1 MHLEID
7 FILKKNNILIS
18 PSILAADFS
27 KLGQEIIDVDKAGAD
42 WIHLDIM
49 DGHFVP
55 NLTIG
60 PDVVSSLRQ
69 YTKKLFDVH
78 LMTMPANNWLEPFAK
93 AGADIITIHI
103 EAETDIKESL
113 KIIKDLG
120 LKTGISIK
128 PSTPETVLEKYL
140 DLCDLV
146 LVMTVN
152 PGFGGQKFMNTQLE
166 KIRNI
171 KNMQNKTGL
180 SFDIEVDGGINKDTS
195 KACIEAGANVL
206 VAGNAIFSEDANN
219 YTNLINLLRGP
230 N

>member
-1 MHLEID
+1 M
-7 FILKKNNILIS
+7 KKNNILIS

-93 AGADIITIHI
+93 AGADIITIHL
-103 EAETDIKESL
+103 EAENDINESL
-113 KIIKDLG
+113 KIIKGLG
-120 LKTGISIK
+120 LKAGISIK
-128 PSTPETVLEKYL
+128 PSTPEIMLEKYL
-140 DLCDLV
+140 ELSDLI

-152 PGFGGQKFMNTQLE
+152 PGFGGQKFMNNQLE

-171 KNMQNKTGL
+171 KAMQSATGL
-180 SFDIEVDGGINKDTS
+180 SFDIEVDGGINKKTS
-195 KACIEAGANVL
+195 KLCIEAGANVL
-206 VAGNAIFSEDANN
+206 VAGNAIFSENANN
-219 YTNLINLLRGP
+219 YSHFINLLRDK

>member
-1 MHLEID
+1 M
-7 FILKKNNILIS
+7 KKNNILIS

-93 AGADIITIHI
+93 AGADIITIHL
-103 EAETDIKESL
+103 EAENDINESL

-120 LKTGISIK
+120 LKAGISIK
-128 PSTPETVLEKYL
+128 PSTPEIMLEKYL
-140 DLCDLV
+140 ELSDLI

-152 PGFGGQKFMNTQLE
+152 PGFGGQKFMNNQLE

-171 KNMQNKTGL
+171 KAMQSATGL
-180 SFDIEVDGGINKDTS
+180 SFDIEVDGGINENTS
-195 KACIEAGANVL
+195 KLCIEAGANVL
-206 VAGNAIFSEDANN
+206 VAGNAIFSENANN
-219 YTNLINLLRGP
+219 YSHLINLLRDK

>member
-1 MHLEID
+1 M
-7 FILKKNNILIS
+7 KKNNILIS

-93 AGADIITIHI
+93 AGADIITIHL
-103 EAETDIKESL
+103 EAENDINESL

-120 LKTGISIK
+120 LKAGISIK
-128 PSTPETVLEKYL
+128 PSTPEIMLEKYL
-140 DLCDLV
+140 ELSDLI

-152 PGFGGQKFMNTQLE
+152 PGFGGQKFMNNQLK

-171 KNMQNKTGL
+171 KAMQSATGL
-180 SFDIEVDGGINKDTS
+180 SFDIEVDGGINKKTS
-195 KACIEAGANVL
+195 KLCIEAGANVL
-206 VAGNAIFSEDANN
+206 VAGNAIFSENANN
-219 YTNLINLLRGP
+219 YSHLIELLRDK

>member
-1 MHLEID
+1 M
-7 FILKKNNILIS
+7 KKNNVLIS

-206 VAGNAIFSEDANN
+206 VAGNAIFSEAANN

>member
-1 MHLEID
+1 M
-7 FILKKNNILIS
+7 KKNNILIS

-93 AGADIITIHI
+93 AGADIITIHL
-103 EAETDIKESL
+103 EAENDINESL

-120 LKTGISIK
+120 LKAGISIK
-128 PSTPETVLEKYL
+128 PSTPEIMLEKYL
-140 DLCDLV
+140 ELSDLI

-152 PGFGGQKFMNTQLE
+152 PGFGGQKFMNNQLE

-171 KNMQNKTGL
+171 KAMQSATGL
-180 SFDIEVDGGINKDTS
+180 SFDIEVDGGINKKTS
-195 KACIEAGANVL
+195 KLCIEAGANVL
-206 VAGNAIFSEDANN
+206 VAGNSIFSENANN
-219 YTNLINLLRGP
+219 YYYLIELLRDK

>member
-1 MHLEID
+1 
-7 FILKKNNILIS
+7 LKKNNVLIS

-219 YTNLINLLRGP
+219 YTHLINLLRGS
-230 N
+230 

>member
-1 MHLEID
+1 
-7 FILKKNNILIS
+7 LKKNNVLIS

>member
-1 MHLEID
+1 M
-7 FILKKNNILIS
+7 KKNNVLIS

-128 PSTPETVLEKYL
+128 PSTPENVLEKYL

>member
-1 MHLEID
+1 M
-7 FILKKNNILIS
+7 KKNNILIS

-103 EAETDIKESL
+103 EAETNIKESL

-128 PSTPETVLEKYL
+128 PSTPETILEKYL

-152 PGFGGQKFMNTQLE
+152 PGFGGQNFMNTQLE

-171 KNMQNKTGL
+171 KNMQDKAGL

-219 YTNLINLLRGP
+219 YTHLINLLRGP

>member
-1 MHLEID
+1 
-7 FILKKNNILIS
+7 LKKNNILIS

-27 KLGQEIIDVDKAGAD
+27 KLGQEIIDIDKAGAD

-206 VAGNAIFSEDANN
+206 VAGNAIFSEAANN

>member
-1 MHLEID
+1 M
-7 FILKKNNILIS
+7 KKNNILIS

-206 VAGNAIFSEDANN
+206 VAGNAIFSEAANN

>member
-1 MHLEID
+1 
-7 FILKKNNILIS
+7 LKKNNILIS

-206 VAGNAIFSEDANN
+206 VAGSAIFSEDANN